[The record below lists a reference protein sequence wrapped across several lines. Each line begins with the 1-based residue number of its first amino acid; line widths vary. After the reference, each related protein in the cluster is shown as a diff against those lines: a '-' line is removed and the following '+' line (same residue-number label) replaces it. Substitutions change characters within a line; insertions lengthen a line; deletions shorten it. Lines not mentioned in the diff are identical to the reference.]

1 VIYYNQGKGIR
12 PKEREENKMLVRVW
26 NGFVLKGYTKKEKGV
41 FKKRL
46 VREEIYVATGITP
59 FVCDE
64 SEIEEKLTEAIE
76 KKMKTTPGWGIDF
89 EGWTE
94 ICKDRKTLA
103 KKYPYEEEYWL
114 DCMTSEEPASIEYI
128 SEYPMEKILKV
139 LNGQQFAQFCKENN
153 LSEIILK

>member
-1 VIYYNQGKGIR
+1 
-12 PKEREENKMLVRVW
+12 MLVRVW
-26 NGFVLKGYTKKEKGV
+26 KGFVLKGYTNEEKGL

-46 VREEIYVATGITP
+46 VRDDIYVSTGITP
-59 FVCDE
+59 IICDE
-64 SEIEEKLTEAIE
+64 SEVKEKLAEAIE

-94 ICKDRKTLA
+94 ICKDKDVLA
-103 KKYPYEEEYWL
+103 KKYPYEDEHWFE
-114 DCMTSEEPASIEYI
+114 CMLSDEPIIEYI
-128 SEYPMEKILKV
+128 SEYSMEKILRI

>member
-1 VIYYNQGKGIR
+1 LYERYYVSLARLGYRKIELLLIDNIF
-12 PKEREENKMLVRVW
+12 EEL
-26 NGFVLKGYTKKEKGV
+26 
-41 FKKRL
+41 
-46 VREEIYVATGITP
+46 
-59 FVCDE
+59 
-64 SEIEEKLTEAIE
+64 EEKETKALLAVIKKDYIKQGTTILYATSDEKLAEAIE

-128 SEYPMEKILKV
+128 SEYPMEKVLKV